1 MKKVSLFSILLSL
14 MLAANVHNSKAQ
26 LKEVDFIKGGFD
38 DAQLLFKEYLTPWA
52 NILGADLN
60 GGWYNTAKPHKPL
73 GFDITISMSAA
84 WAPSSAGTFD
94 LSELNLSENSQI
106 IGTSSI
112 APTVS
117 GKKTDDRPSMNYSV
131 TDPVSGNPV
140 TIAEYKVPNGSGVNI
155 LPLPMAQVGIGLPFG
170 TELTGRFLPSL
181 PLGDVGN
188 IGMWGVGGK
197 HSIIQW
203 IPVLKKLPVLDI
215 SAQGGYTSL
224 RTYANL
230 DVNVDDRALDR
241 TTDPLIFKEQKIELG
256 VKAYTINLII
266 SQTLPVITF
275 YQGIG
280 YSSTETTV
288 GLKGN
293 FPVSRLET
301 NSSSSDYGEIVV
313 TDNDVFKDPFSVEM
327 QNSKDLRLN
336 AGFRLKLGVVTIHF
350 DYTKANYSVFT
361 TGLGISFR

>member
-1 MKKVSLFSILLSL
+1 MKRRLLLSIILSL
-14 MLAANVHNSKAQ
+14 MFTAITINSSAQ

-73 GFDITISMSAA
+73 GFDVTITVSTA
-84 WAPSSAGTFD
+84 WAPSTAGSFD
-94 LSELNLSENSQI
+94 LSDLDLTGNVEGNS
-106 IGTSSI
+106 T
-112 APTVS
+112 APTIA
-117 GKKTDDRPSMNYSV
+117 GKKTDTRPVMNYS
-131 TDPVSGNPV
+131 TPNPLGGDPITV
-140 TIAEYKVPNGSGVNI
+140 AEYKVPNGTGVNF
-155 LPLPMAQVGIGLPFG
+155 LPLPMAQLGIGLPFG
-170 TELTGRFLPSL
+170 TEITGRFLPDL
-181 PLGDVGN
+181 PLGNAGN
-188 IGMWGVGGK
+188 ISLWGVGGK

-224 RTYANL
+224 LTYANL
-230 DVNVDDRALDR
+230 TVDVDDRATDR
-241 TTDPLIFKEQKIELG
+241 TTDPLAFKNQRIELG
-256 VKAYTINLII
+256 AKAFTVNLIA
-266 SQTLPVITF
+266 SQTLPFITF

-280 YSSTETTV
+280 YSSTTTNV

-301 NSSSSDYGEIVV
+301 NSSSADYGEVIV
-313 TDNDVFKDPFSVEM
+313 TDSDIYKDPFNVEM

-336 AGFRLKLGVVTIHF
+336 AGLRLKLGIITIHF